1 MDIPKYYSNFR
12 LREIVEEFIHSERDR
27 QILIEKYCNKKTI
40 GQLAGQFYLSET
52 SIKNIIYKG
61 AEIIFTI
68 MAKDEQKSG

>member
-1 MDIPKYYSNFR
+1 MDTPKYYSNSR
-12 LREIVEEFIHSERDR
+12 LREIVADYIHSERDR

-40 GQLAGQFYLSET
+40 GQLADQFYLSET

>member
-12 LREIVEEFIHSERDR
+12 CREIIEEFIHSERDR

-40 GQLAGQFYLSET
+40 GQLANQFYLSET
-52 SIKNIIYKG
+52 SIKNIIDKG

>member
-1 MDIPKYYSNFR
+1 MDTPKFYSNFR
-12 LREIVEEFIHSERDR
+12 LREIVEEYIHSERDR
-27 QILIEKYCNKKTI
+27 QVLIEKYCNKKTI

-68 MAKDEQKSG
+68 MAKDEQKHG

>member
-1 MDIPKYYSNFR
+1 MDIPKYYSNSR

-27 QILIEKYCNKKTI
+27 KILIEKYCNKKTI
-40 GQLAGQFYLSET
+40 CQLADQFYLSET

-68 MAKDEQKSG
+68 MAKDEQKHG

>member
-12 LREIVEEFIHSERDR
+12 CREIIEEFIHSERDR
-27 QILIEKYCNKKTI
+27 QILIEKYCNKKTV
-40 GQLAGQFYLSET
+40 GQLAEQFYLSET
-52 SIKNIIYKG
+52 RIKTIISDG

>member
-1 MDIPKYYSNFR
+1 MDIPKYYSNSR
-12 LREIVEEFIHSERDR
+12 LREIVADYIHSERDR

-40 GQLAGQFYLSET
+40 GQLADQFYLSEK

>member
-12 LREIVEEFIHSERDR
+12 CREIIEEFIHSERDR

-40 GQLAGQFYLSET
+40 GQLSDQFYLSET

-68 MAKDEQKSG
+68 MEKEKPKDG

>member
-12 LREIVEEFIHSERDR
+12 CREIIEEFIHSERDR

-40 GQLAGQFYLSET
+40 GQLANQFYLSET